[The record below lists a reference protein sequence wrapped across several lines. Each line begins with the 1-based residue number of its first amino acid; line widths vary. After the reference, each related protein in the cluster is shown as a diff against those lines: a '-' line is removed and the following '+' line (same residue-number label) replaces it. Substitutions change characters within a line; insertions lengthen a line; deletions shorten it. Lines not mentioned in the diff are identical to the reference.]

1 MSHPDFFESAPK
13 VTVYDPLA
21 ELLGASSDGVIH
33 YSYTDAVKL
42 AGHSCPTVAG
52 AWLMTLKALQ
62 ALYPDSL
69 PERGN
74 IMVSFADDARNGVTG
89 VIANVV
95 SLVTGAT
102 VDTGFKGL
110 AGMYSRCDLMAF
122 NAEVAGEIGFTR
134 RDTGASVAVS
144 YSAREVPPAPM
155 TMPLLQKILAGTASP
170 DQHVTFAQA
179 WQDRVRRILES
190 ADLPGLITLSHQAP
204 SPAVHA

>member
-1 MSHPDFFESAPK
+1 MSHPAFFESAPK
-13 VTVYDPLA
+13 ISLYDPLA
-21 ELLGASSDGVIH
+21 ELLGATNDGVMH

-52 AWLMTLKALQ
+52 AYLMTLKALQ

-74 IMVSFADDARNGVTG
+74 ILVEFGESATDGVTG

-95 SLVTGAT
+95 SLLTGAT
-102 VDTGFKGL
+102 ADTGFKGL
-110 AGMYSRCDLMAF
+110 AGDYDRRNLMAF
-122 NAEVAGEIGFTR
+122 NADIAGEIAFTR
-134 RDTGASVAVS
+134 RDTGACVAVS

-155 TMPLLQKILAGTASP
+155 TMPLLQKILAGQATPEQRKSF
-170 DQHVTFAQA
+170 TEA

-190 ADLPGLITLSHQAP
+190 IDLPGLVTVSVVRTAG
-204 SPAVHA
+204 ARA

>member
-1 MSHPDFFESAPK
+1 MSHPAFFESSPK
-13 VTVYDPLA
+13 ISLYDPLA
-21 ELLGASSDGVIH
+21 ELLGATDDGVIE
-33 YSYTDAVKL
+33 YSYTDVVKL

-52 AWLMTLKALQ
+52 AYLMTVKALQ
-62 ALYPDSL
+62 ALYPDSM

-74 IMVSFADDARNGVTG
+74 ILVEFSEDATEGVTG

-95 SLVTGAT
+95 SLLTGAT

-110 AGMYSRCDLMAF
+110 AGDYDRRNLMAF
-122 NAEVAGEIGFTR
+122 NVDIAGEIAFTR

-155 TMPLLQKILAGTASP
+155 TMPLLQKILAGQATPEQRAS
-170 DQHVTFAQA
+170 FIEA

-190 ADLPGLITLSHQAP
+190 IDMPGLITVNVVRA
-204 SPAVHA
+204 